1 MKDFYQETNG
11 ILGMTLRRTLRID
24 LETNLADIL
33 KKIWTIEILQI

>member
-11 ILGMTLRRTLRID
+11 ILGMMLRRTLRID